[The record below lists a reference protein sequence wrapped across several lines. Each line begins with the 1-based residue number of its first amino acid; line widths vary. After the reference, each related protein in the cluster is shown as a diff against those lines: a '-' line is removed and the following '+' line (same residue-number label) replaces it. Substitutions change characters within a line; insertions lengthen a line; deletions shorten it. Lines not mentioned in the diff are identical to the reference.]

1 MESGKKDYKE
11 YTDIKMIKIK
21 LIPNI
26 LSKEGRKERKLKYF
40 RSKKLLS
47 YLEECNFPTK
57 DIKVIISGK
66 VVTDLNTF
74 IKNKDEIIVTPE
86 VEITAVAFAK
96 LGFWAKVFFVAKT
109 IFTVVAIGYTI
120 YSMLSK
126 PRGPS
131 FSGIGTGIDEGS
143 ATYGWDGIRTI
154 QEVGVPVAVI
164 YGEHDFGGNII
175 NAYVRTDGDKNYLN
189 VLLGV
194 GEGEMES
201 FSNLRINGN
210 PSANFDDISTTTKM
224 GTNSQTVI
232 PNFEDAHNVYSVN
245 VVLTKDNPH
254 VYTTIDSD
262 VEAFEIYLQLSSGL
276 YQQDTSSG
284 AVQEWSVTYK
294 VEYKLHADP
303 GYTDLG
309 STTITAKSRTTVR
322 RIYRKVDLTAG
333 QYDIRVT
340 RTSDDSS
347 LDPIKQGDLTW
358 TQADEIKT
366 DDYTYPN
373 TGLYAI
379 EALATDQLSG
389 SMPNFTFTVK
399 GKKVSAPYVLNG
411 SVQVDWE
418 DYYWNQA
425 NTEFRLLS
433 DDTSLTW
440 DGATYADQYCANPLW
455 CTKDLIIANR
465 YGLGEFIDSTF
476 IDDALFLEMAKYC
489 EEKVPDGEGGFEK
502 RFRMNVVLDSST
514 KALDLLTQLCSIF
527 NGLPFYSEAAIK
539 IQIDKEEDSVQ
550 LFTMGNIIKDSFQQ
564 SWKSQKEVPNILEV
578 QFLDKDQDYKQET
591 IAYQDYASLAAGD
604 PERKQT
610 IRIFATHISQ
620 VIRTAR
626 YNMKVAKN
634 INRTFS
640 FRVGIDALACQPADV
655 ISIQHDVP
663 QWGWGGRVKT
673 GSTTSSVVVDQTLT
687 IEDGKNYSVQVQ
699 FADDSIEERVVTNVP
714 GDVTTLTVSSV
725 FSSAPTKFDK
735 FTFGET
741 NSIEKKARIFSMDRA
756 SNNEAEI
763 SCAEYITSVYDDSDI
778 VKPVSNFS
786 ALTLVPPAVSALNL
800 TEALVKLPDGT
811 IEDAIDVW
819 WDKPTQT
826 NYVKTYERGR
836 IYLSEDNINWR
847 KVGEATGYHYR
858 IVGDLVDKETYYV
871 KVVTVTADGEEGTL
885 NSAPSSEITMIG
897 KSASPSDVATF
908 IVKQSRDRLTAGW
921 SKISDVD
928 VRGYEIRHGAD
939 WDSGEF
945 VVFVEGDKFI
955 TTNFRTGSSQSYW
968 IKALDTS
975 ENYSEN
981 ATEATLTVDIIPFRN
996 IVNNYSE
1003 QTAWTGSKSNTEV
1016 DGDNLIISSGQLSG
1030 TYITAEQDIGYVAT
1044 FQIAT
1049 EIITAI
1055 TQGTKYDSD
1064 AGAKY
1069 DDDATTRYTGSEA
1082 PGSWSLEIRTS
1093 EDDITWTSYET
1104 WEAGDY
1110 KCRYF
1115 QLRLTLTR
1123 ESTETSL
1130 ICSKFDY
1137 FADLP
1142 DVDDF
1147 GTGEVTD
1154 VSAGDDISF
1163 AKTYHETPVV
1173 AIEIDSGEASFWK
1186 ATSIDTTGFTVHL
1199 YDAAGASRL
1208 GTFSWKSHGI

>member
-1 MESGKKDYKE
+1 MENGKKDYKE
-11 YTDIKMIKIK
+11 YIGIKMVQIK

-26 LSKEGRKERKLKYF
+26 LDKEGRKERKLKYF
-40 RSKKLLS
+40 RSKKLLK
-47 YLEECNFPTK
+47 YLEECKFPTK
-57 DIKVIISGK
+57 DIKVIVSGK

-74 IKNKDEIIVTPE
+74 IKNKDEIIVIPE
-86 VEITAVAFAK
+86 VNTDPITGAIAWKAIFAA
-96 LGFWAKVFFVAKT
+96 LKVV
-109 IFTVVAIGYTI
+109 FTVVAIGYTI

-126 PRGPS
+126 PRAPS

-763 SCAEYITSVYDDSDI
+763 SCAEYITSVYDDSDVTI
-778 VKPVSNFS
+778 PENNFS
-786 ALTLVPPAVSALNL
+786 ALSLEPPSITNLNL
-800 TEALVKLPDGT
+800 TESLVKLKDGT
-811 IEDAIDVW
+811 IENAIEVW
-819 WDKPTQT
+819 WDNAVLS
-826 NYVKTYERGR
+826 NYVRTFDKVR
-836 IYLSEDNINWR
+836 IYFSQNNADWR
-847 KVGEATGYHYR
+847 KVGESNGSSFR
-858 IVGDLVDKETYYV
+858 IVGDIIDTETYYV
-871 KVVTVTADGEEGTL
+871 KVVTVTSNGEEGSLT
-885 NSAPSSEITMIG
+885 SAPSDSIVIVG
-897 KSASPSDVATF
+897 KSAPPSNVATF
-908 IVKQSRDRLTAGW
+908 IVRQSRDRLTFGW
-921 SKISDVD
+921 GEISDVD
-928 VRGYEIRHGAD
+928 VWGYEIRRGAD
-939 WDSGEF
+939 WASGEF
-945 VVFVEGDKFI
+945 VVFQQGDKYI
-955 TTNFRTGSSQSYW
+955 TTNFRTGSSQDYW
-968 IKALDTS
+968 IKSIDTS
-975 ENYSEN
+975 GNYSTT
-981 ATEATLTVDIIPFRN
+981 ATQATITIDIIPFRN
-996 IVNNYSE
+996 IVINYSE
-1003 QTAWTGSKSNTEV
+1003 QTTWTGTKSNTETS
-1016 DGDNLIISSGQLSG
+1016 GDNLIISAGQLTG

-1044 FQIAT
+1044 FQIAS

-1055 TQGTKYDSD
+1055 SQGTKFDSD
-1064 AGAKY
+1064 AGTKFN
-1069 DDDATTRYTGSEA
+1069 DDSTTRFTGSEA